1 MDRDTVSL
9 CGSGEFVVM
18 PNHVHGIITIIDLAV
33 DNPPA
38 KGDVGAARERPVLVP
53 DAALDAAPHQR
64 KVKAISELIGVF
76 KTTSA
81 KRIHDAGLK
90 SFQWQRSFYERI
102 IRSGQEAHRI
112 RDYIQTNPLQ
122 WELDIENPQGSA
134 PNDSR
139 QLDSMSIGNY
149 QVSSLLS
156 VISRPSRE
164 ISSFELLCIRRD
176 PSLRARDDTRGGL
189 TGLPC

>member
-1 MDRDTVSL
+1 
-9 CGSGEFVVM
+9 M

-38 KGDVGAARERPVLVP
+38 KGDVGVARERPVLVP
-53 DAALDAAPHQR
+53 DAALDAPPHHR
-64 KVKAISELIGVF
+64 KVKTLSELIGAF

-90 SFQWQRSFYERI
+90 SFQWQRSFSERT
-102 IRSGQEAHRI
+102 IRSEQEAHRI
-112 RDYIQTNPLQ
+112 REYIRTNPLQ

-176 PSLRARDDTRGGL
+176 PSLRSG
-189 TGLPC
+189 